1 MISIMRKLTDVKEKS
16 QGAISGSLIKTDHFK
31 EGKFKLTELKILS
44 QI

>member
-1 MISIMRKLTDVKEKS
+1 MINIIRKLTDVKENS

-31 EGKFKLTELKILS
+31 EVKSKLTELKILS